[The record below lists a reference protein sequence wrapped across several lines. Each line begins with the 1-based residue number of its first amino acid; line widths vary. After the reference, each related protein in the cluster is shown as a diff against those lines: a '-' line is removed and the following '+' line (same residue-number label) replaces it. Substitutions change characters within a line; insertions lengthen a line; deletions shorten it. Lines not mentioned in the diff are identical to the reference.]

1 MPPAPRRNT
10 ASCSG
15 FVHHPSSFTEESRP
29 LLRFL
34 LREFED
40 LQAQQEI
47 LKVYGNTR
55 LGKELPLSPGG
66 FDRFFELYAG
76 SCVDFRENGRVRS
89 IRLMDENP
97 PLTIQVHAPEEGGG
111 LLLRTED
118 AGSIQGAA
126 HFYVLHGTRLYRCA
140 EDYASHMTE
149 WISTIQ
155 TAQTALFIAG
165 DDLPPFAH
173 RCCRSSAPISGWRV
187 TPTVW
192 SPTSPVRWN
201 APFIWT
207 RRTRKPSPPGWNA
220 GTETMCSIRTRKG
233 RRPLS

>member
-1 MPPAPRRNT
+1 MAQTSDDADKVALTPVLELLYRRPRLSFSLGTRRPYVLKDIARFCSDMASGAT
-10 ASCSG
+10 AEYG
-15 FVHHPSSFTEESRP
+15 KLLRFVHHPSSFTEESRP

-111 LLLRTED
+111 CCCAPRTR
-118 AGSIQGAA
+118 AA
-126 HFYVLHGTRLYRCA
+126 SRAR
-140 EDYASHMTE
+140 
-149 WISTIQ
+149 
-155 TAQTALFIAG
+155 
-165 DDLPPFAH
+165 
-173 RCCRSSAPISGWRV
+173 
-187 TPTVW
+187 
-192 SPTSPVRWN
+192 PTSTSCT
-201 APFIWT
+201 APGST
-207 RRTRKPSPPGWNA
+207 AARRITPA
-220 GTETMCSIRTRKG
+220 T
-233 RRPLS
+233 